1 MALRMPFNRI
11 LLATA
16 GLLVLSV
23 LPVSPKNRLPPCPT
37 DTNVVW
43 DACFGTIILSDNE
56 KYAGDHHNN
65 LYHGWGTYY
74 FSNGDVYV
82 GEWRDGNR
90 YGTGNLTYSNGAVYV
105 GDWRDDSWNGQ
116 GTYTFRDG
124 SRHVGEYQNGRVH
137 GRGSFFSPPS
147 ILFPSGRL
155 VHIGIYRDGMLVD
168 ENNLDNPVV
177 EE

>member
-56 KYAGDHHNN
+56 NYAGDHHNN

-90 YGTGNLTYSNGAVYV
+90 YGTGTLTYSNGAVYV

-155 VHIGIYRDGMLVD
+155 VHIGIYRDGMLVE